1 MRFNTTALKANRIKE
16 KAPHNHAVR
25 KGMTKQDWD
34 KMDEEMLPFVK
45 ELCEKIYTGNGERP
59 KRVTI
64 NAITKATNWPN
75 KRLNYLPKCKE
86 LVRTYSSESI
96 EEYWAREIVFYY
108 EKFRNE
114 SAHISWRRLR
124 DITNMRRKDF
134 DRCKNYLDNYTDN
147 ATADKIRRII

>member
-1 MRFNTTALKANRIKE
+1 
-16 KAPHNHAVR
+16 
-25 KGMTKQDWD
+25 MTKQDWD

-64 NAITKATNWPN
+64 NAITKAMNWPD

-86 LVRTYSSESI
+86 LVRTYASESI

-108 EKFRNE
+108 EKTQNE
-114 SAHISWRRLR
+114 STYISWRRLR
-124 DITNMRRKDF
+124 DLTNMRREDF
-134 DRCKNYLDNYTDN
+134 DRCKKYLDNYTDN
-147 ATADKIRRII
+147 ATADKIRGII